1 MSNKRMLIMP
11 SELAKIIDENRGDLS
26 RAEFIN
32 FLIQNAQEESNKGAG
47 YTTKEELKAPEEK
60 LKKLSQ
66 AHSKKYATH
75 EELAVFKQNLRTL
88 LKKFIDF
95 FIGYGLELGRQAP
108 LSELEELTS
117 NIGDLES
124 GLLPGDGKEIKIEYK

>member
-1 MSNKRMLIMP
+1 MSEKRMLIMP
-11 SELAKIIDENRGDLS
+11 SELANIIDENRGDLS

-32 FLIQNAQEESNKGAG
+32 FLIQNAKEENNKRAG
-47 YTTKEELKAPEEK
+47 YATREELKVLKEEFN
-60 LKKLSQ
+60 KLSQ
-66 AHSKKYATH
+66 THPKKYATR
-75 EELAVFKQNLRTL
+75 EELAVFKQDLKIL

-95 FIGYGLELGRQAP
+95 FIGYGLELGKQAP

-124 GLLPGDGKEIKIEYK
+124 DLSPGDSKEAKIEYK